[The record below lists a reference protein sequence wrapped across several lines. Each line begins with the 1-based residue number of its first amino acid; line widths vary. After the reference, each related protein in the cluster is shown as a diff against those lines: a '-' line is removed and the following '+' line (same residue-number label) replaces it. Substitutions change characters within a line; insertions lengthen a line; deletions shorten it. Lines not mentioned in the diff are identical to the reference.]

1 MTLTDILS
9 GAVPPAP
16 KPKAKKNKAR
26 TKAATKARQKA
37 YDQAVRL
44 IVKPLKDIRA
54 HWFTSA
60 EDIAGC
66 LNMLGIPAPHEIIW
80 TKSSVLRAL
89 SRLRRLGLEPK
100 KDLPGNPLDPL
111 NGGYLDLTKPAHLK
125 LFLEMQA
132 KAKADQLAGT
142 TPPEAPPLKPVYGST
157 TSI

>member
-1 MTLTDILS
+1 MTLTEILA
-9 GAVPPAP
+9 GTVPPAA

-26 TKAATKARQKA
+26 TKAATKARQKT
-37 YDQAVRL
+37 YDQAVRK

-54 HWFTSA
+54 HWYTSA

-89 SRLRRLGLEPK
+89 RRLRELGLEPK

-111 NGGYLDLTKPAHLK
+111 NGGYLDLTKPAHLQIWLK
-125 LFLEMQA
+125 MQAQA
-132 KAKADQLAGT
+132 KAAQLAGT
-142 TPPEAPPLKPVYGST
+142 ASPEAPPLKPVYGLP
-157 TSI
+157 SI